1 MNKTKECNKCFGK
14 GYRTE
19 LKGIRE
25 LSKRENRRGAT
36 LSDSSGEQINT
47 FTAMEFCNCDRGKE
61 LEIRVKDYADWKIKE
76 LQKEYNK
83 LDKLCGK
90 YSNVIAM
97 VYDGERV
104 DIAEKRV
111 GLIK

>member
-1 MNKTKECNKCFGK
+1 MNKTKESILADLEKLFISGADSTNEKWFPPAII
-14 GYRTE
+14 E
-19 LKGIRE
+19 FV
-25 LSKRENRRGAT
+25 SK
-36 LSDSSGEQINT
+36 S
-47 FTAMEFCNCDRGKE
+47 
-61 LEIRVKDYADWKIKE
+61 LEEYADWKIKE